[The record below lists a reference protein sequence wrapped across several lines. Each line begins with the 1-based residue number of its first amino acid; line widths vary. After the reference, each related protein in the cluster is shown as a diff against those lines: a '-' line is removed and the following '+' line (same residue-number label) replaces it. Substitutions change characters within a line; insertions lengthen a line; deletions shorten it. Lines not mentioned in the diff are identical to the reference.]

1 MNWSVYSFTLLLK
14 TQVEYE
20 NMRTKD
26 RAILQLQVLID
37 QLTNETTPLVNQNH
51 EGSQF
56 NAPIWERLMVVF
68 YTSFFIPQY
77 IYSLAYPPFWE
88 MKKTLA
94 SHYFLNG
101 IVMTALNIYKELELY
116 EDVVNCL
123 EVIGKKDEAI
133 EIVYDFDGRFIDRLR
148 RNSMR
153 RKLPS

>member
-68 YTSFFIPQY
+68 CTSFFIP
-77 IYSLAYPPFWE
+77 
-88 MKKTLA
+88 
-94 SHYFLNG
+94 
-101 IVMTALNIYKELELY
+101 
-116 EDVVNCL
+116 
-123 EVIGKKDEAI
+123 
-133 EIVYDFDGRFIDRLR
+133 
-148 RNSMR
+148 
-153 RKLPS
+153 